1 MLSQTGSCMR
11 PDLLIL
17 VPVLRRKSRVRAT
30 VAAAVA
36 EPGGGRQCWESPPSQ
51 QLCPGSW
58 RWRWAAAP
66 QQLVAPVLST
76 VAASRGLPRQQASEP
91 DDTSCLLRKGRSG
104 TQAYWT
110 LHLILC

>member
-36 EPGGGRQCWESPPSQ
+36 EPGGGRQCWESHQWESPPSSIRGARGGA
-51 QLCPGSW
+51 L
-58 RWRWAAAP
+58 AAAP
-66 QQLVAPVLST
+66 QQLVLST
-76 VAASRGLPRQQASEP
+76 VEVAAQG
-91 DDTSCLLRKGRSG
+91 C
-104 TQAYWT
+104 
-110 LHLILC
+110 